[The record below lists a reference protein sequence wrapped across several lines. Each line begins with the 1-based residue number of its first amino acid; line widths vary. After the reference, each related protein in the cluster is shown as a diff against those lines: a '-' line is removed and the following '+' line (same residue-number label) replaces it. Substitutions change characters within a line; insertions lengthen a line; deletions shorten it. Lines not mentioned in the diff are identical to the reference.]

1 MAAKKVRV
9 RLLGELWDRDAKGV
23 RTVHKPGSV
32 VSVFAEEAQ
41 RLITGKSAELYVD
54 PAATKVAEV
63 GEVGGDASP
72 QAALAAR
79 MADKSK
85 PAAPAAPA
93 SPAESAKDDGKA
105 GAEQAAG
112 DAGTTGQ
119 G

>member
-23 RTVHKPGSV
+23 RVVHKPGSV
-32 VSVFAEEAQ
+32 VSVPAELAE
-41 RLITGKSAELYVD
+41 RLITGKSAELYTD
-54 PAATKVAEV
+54 PSATKVAEV
-63 GEVGGDASP
+63 GDGPDEASP

-93 SPAESAKDDGKA
+93 PQPETAKDDGKT
-105 GAEQAAG
+105 GAEQG
-112 DAGTTGQ
+112 TGQAGTTGQ